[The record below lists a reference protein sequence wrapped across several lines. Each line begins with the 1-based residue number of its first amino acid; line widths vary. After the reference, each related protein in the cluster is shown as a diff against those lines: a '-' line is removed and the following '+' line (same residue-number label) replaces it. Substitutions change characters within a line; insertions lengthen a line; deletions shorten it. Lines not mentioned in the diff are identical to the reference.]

1 MKKDNSQHKKF
12 FIELLKDCQ
21 DTFADDYGDDE
32 ANEEQ
37 EQGYKEV
44 RHALAVL
51 RKANAEQ
58 DEVYFHIWQALHK
71 YVDNVDM
78 LSDDLG
84 TYAKTKL
91 IVQLRV
97 EPQLN
102 DSKKYYVDTEG
113 ASVEYSTLAQA
124 KKAINKILR
133 GA

>member
-1 MKKDNSQHKKF
+1 
-12 FIELLKDCQ
+12 
-21 DTFADDYGDDE
+21 
-32 ANEEQ
+32 
-37 EQGYKEV
+37 
-44 RHALAVL
+44 
-51 RKANAEQ
+51 
-58 DEVYFHIWQALHK
+58 
-71 YVDNVDM
+71 M